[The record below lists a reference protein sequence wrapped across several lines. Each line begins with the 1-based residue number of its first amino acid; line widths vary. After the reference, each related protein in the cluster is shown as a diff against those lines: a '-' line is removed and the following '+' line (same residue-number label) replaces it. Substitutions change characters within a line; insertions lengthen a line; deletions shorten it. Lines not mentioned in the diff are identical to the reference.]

1 VILETDCA
9 GVLDALSRK
18 DDRSEFRFIV
28 AEAKEHA
35 QLLEEWC
42 VAQVIRECNLPL

>member
-18 DDRSEFRFIV
+18 DDRSEFRI
-28 AEAKEHA
+28 
-35 QLLEEWC
+35 
-42 VAQVIRECNLPL
+42 I